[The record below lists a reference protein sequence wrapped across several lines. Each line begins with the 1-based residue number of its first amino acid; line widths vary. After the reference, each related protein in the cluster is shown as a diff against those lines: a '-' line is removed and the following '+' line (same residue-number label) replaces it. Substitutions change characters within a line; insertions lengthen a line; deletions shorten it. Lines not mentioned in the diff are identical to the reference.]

1 MPIKKLSCLVVLFSL
16 MSCVK
21 AASSVQ
27 MVSTASDV
35 EQIQNHC
42 GWVTVDETQSMTF
55 LGPTLATETR
65 QFNEA
70 LFFCCPGDDGKN
82 PECRESDWKVR

>member
-35 EQIQNHC
+35 EKIQNHC
-42 GWVTVDETQSMTF
+42 GWVTVDESKSITF
-55 LGPTLATETR
+55 LGLPLSTETR
-65 QFNEA
+65 QFNDA

-82 PECRESDWKVR
+82 PVCYESNWKGR